1 MLAMD
6 TEREKY
12 TAASRKTPTAL
23 CTDSQKASQYRAK
36 CDGVSAQRFRDHGPR
51 TAGTNLKGV
60 TTHVIASRVASIK

>member
-23 CTDSQKASQYRAK
+23 SADSQKASQYCAQY
-36 CDGVSAQRFRDHGPR
+36 DGVSAQRCRHHGPR
-51 TAGTNLKGV
+51 TAGTNLKEV
-60 TTHVIASRVASIK
+60 TTHVIASRIASIR

>member
-12 TAASRKTPTAL
+12 TAASRKTAAPL
-23 CTDSQKASQYRAK
+23 SDESQKASQCCAQ

-51 TAGTNLKGV
+51 AAGTNLKRV
-60 TTHVIASRVASIK
+60 TIHVMASRIASIK